1 MKKLYSVTACSVVYA
16 KDEQQALECLLAH
29 DTHNLFN
36 TDSSHTSVEEI
47 DCLDNIPSGWWPRN
61 CPVDADKEV
70 SISKGPWADDCIEG
84 ILKKQKQATP
94 LTNIETAQIKKLY
107 DKIES
112 LENMIKS
119 ALPK

>member
-29 DTHNLFN
+29 DNHGVFN
-36 TDSSHTSVEEI
+36 TDSRHTPVKQLE
-47 DCLDNIPSGWWPRN
+47 CLDDIPSGWGAQN

-70 SISKGPWADDCIEG
+70 CISKGPWADDCIEG

-119 ALPK
+119 ALSK